1 MKKILF
7 ITLLLS
13 GLLSTAQQN
22 VNDLLAAGVDDA
34 QRFTNDYLAPA
45 SEGLMYGMSNGWFNS
60 AKAKPF
66 LGFEISIIGN
76 ISPVKDGKKSF
87 VLNTADYENLQFTDG
102 SVSKE
107 VATALGDIEGIE
119 VYVEGEVAPGVTERA
134 EFTLPTGLASENVN
148 FVPTAFLQASV
159 GLFKGTEVKMR
170 FFPKVDSDDVKV
182 GFYGFGVQHEFTE
195 WLPVDNLFPVAISG
209 LIGYTHLDGS
219 YDFTDTGVVDGENQR
234 FETGANTWVF
244 QAIAST
250 KLPVINFY
258 GSLGYLTGKSQT
270 DLLGTYVVQSGPFQ
284 EETITDPFSVSKKAS
299 GVKATLGTKLKLSF
313 FRLNV
318 DYTLAEFN
326 SLNVGVNF
334 GFR

>member
-1 MKKILF
+1 MRKTLL

-13 GLLSTAQQN
+13 GFLSTAQQN
-22 VNDLLAAGVDDA
+22 INDLLAAGVNDA

-60 AKAKPF
+60 AEAKPF

-76 ISPVKDGKKSF
+76 ISPVKDEKKAF
-87 VLNTADYENLQFTDG
+87 ELNTDVYENLHFADG
-102 SVSKE
+102 KASKQ

-119 VYVEGEVAPGVTERA
+119 MYVESEVAPGVTERVDI
-134 EFTLPTGLASENVN
+134 TLPTGLASENVN
-148 FVPTAFLQASV
+148 FVPTAFVQLSV
-159 GLFKGTEVKMR
+159 GLFKGTEVKAR

-182 GFYGFGVQHEFTE
+182 GFYGFGIQHEFTQ
-195 WLPVDNLFPVAISG
+195 WLPGNSLFPVAISG
-209 LIGYTHLDGS
+209 LVGYTHLDGS
-219 YDFTDTGVVDGENQR
+219 YDFTNTGIVDGENQH
-234 FETGANTWVF
+234 FETNANTWVF

-258 GSLGYLTGKSQT
+258 GSLGYLTGKSNT
-270 DLLGTYVVQSGPFQ
+270 DILGTYKVQSGPFQ
-284 EETITDPFSVSKKAS
+284 ETIKDPFSVSKNTS
-299 GVKATLGTKLKLSF
+299 GVRATLGTKLKLSV

-318 DYTLAEFN
+318 DYTFAEFN
-326 SLNVGVNF
+326 SLNLGINF